1 MSKIKEITSKKF
13 AVIGI
18 LDIPFNEQSRSSLIQ
33 IEQNRPLVS
42 WKCQKYVKLIFKGL
56 GTKSYTHYT
65 CTYIIHILYN
75 ISSYHSD
82 REGST
87 LLSTLCV
94 ACARCCL
101 AAARLLH
108 YVTTYLV

>member
-1 MSKIKEITSKKF
+1 MSKIKEIAVKKF

-56 GTKSYTHYT
+56 GTKSYTYYP
-65 CTYIIHILYN
+65 CT
-75 ISSYHSD
+75 
-82 REGST
+82 
-87 LLSTLCV
+87 
-94 ACARCCL
+94 
-101 AAARLLH
+101 
-108 YVTTYLV
+108 